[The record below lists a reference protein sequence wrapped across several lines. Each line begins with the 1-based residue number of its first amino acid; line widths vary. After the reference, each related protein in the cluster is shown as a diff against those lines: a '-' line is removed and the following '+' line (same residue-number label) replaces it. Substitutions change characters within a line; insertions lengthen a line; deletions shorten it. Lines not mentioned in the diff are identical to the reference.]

1 MAEPFIAPLIAPL
14 TVGRVADLA
23 HVTIRTLHHYDE
35 IGLVRPS
42 RRTSAGY
49 RVYAEADIV
58 RLQQV
63 LLYRRVGFGL
73 DEIAD
78 LIDDPEVD
86 AVGHLRRQRALLLDR
101 GTEIEAMVAAIDK
114 QLEARTMGMNLT
126 PAEQLEIFGTDKVG
140 GEWADEARDRW
151 GETEAYQESQRR
163 AADYTKEDWARL
175 KAEADEGLRGFAE
188 AARAGLPATGPEAM
202 ALAEAHRQYINRWFY
217 DCGYDVHRGLAQ
229 MYIAD
234 ERLTQTFESALPG
247 LAQYVHD
254 AIIANAESAS

>member
-1 MAEPFIAPLIAPL
+1 MAEPL

-23 HVTIRTLHHYDE
+23 NVTVRTLHHYDE

-73 DEIAD
+73 DAIAE
-78 LIDDPEVD
+78 LIDDPQVD

-126 PAEQLEIFGTDKVG
+126 PAEQLEVFGTDKVG
-140 GEWADEARDRW
+140 GEWADEARERW
-151 GETEAYQESQRR
+151 GETDAYQQSQRR
-163 AADYTKEDWARL
+163 TADYTKEDWVRL
-175 KAEADEGLRGFAE
+175 KSEADEGLRAFAH
-188 AARAGLPATGPEAM
+188 ALRAGLPATGPEAV
-202 ALAEAHRQYINRWFY
+202 ALAEAHRQYLTRWFY
-217 DCGYDVHRGLAQ
+217 DCGFDAHRGLAE
-229 MYIAD
+229 MYVGD
-234 ERLTQTFESALPG
+234 ERFTQVYDAVQPG